1 MNQQYGTEK
10 ELVVML
16 HGGAGPQDPSAE
28 GIARAVKALR
38 KIGHQ
43 ARKALLENEDVI
55 EVATSCLMK
64 LESDPQFNAGYGS
77 ALQNDGIARLSA
89 SLMDG
94 RKQVF
99 SGVIAASYLKHPSLL
114 SKSLQKRHAKVLSPP
129 GTELLARE
137 LGIPVQSNITE
148 RRSKKWLKSLDE
160 ASYPSDFSDVSDTV
174 GCVIRD
180 LRGHIVAASS
190 TGGRGNE
197 YPGRV
202 SDTAT
207 VAGNYASKYAGIA
220 VTGHGEQITDD
231 AVAARLETR
240 VRDGMALEEANSK
253 TYLEALKRKRRYGW
267 IALNKTGWAIA
278 HTTKFMPYVVLNQ
291 KGIVAEFKLQ
301 SES

>member
-1 MNQQYGTEK
+1 MDHIYGAEQGL
-10 ELVVML
+10 LVIL

-28 GIARAVKALR
+28 GIARAIKALK
-38 KIGHQ
+38 KIGHH
-43 ARKALLENEDVI
+43 ARKSLLESEDALD
-55 EVATSCLMK
+55 VATSCLVK

-94 RKQVF
+94 KKQTF
-99 SGVIAASYLKHPSLL
+99 SGVISASYLQHPSLL

-137 LGIPVQSNITE
+137 IGIPVQSNITE
-148 RRSKKWLKSLDE
+148 RRSKKWLKSLDD
-160 ASYPSDFSDVSDTV
+160 ASYPADFSEVSDTV

-180 LRGHIVAASS
+180 TKGHIVAASS
-190 TGGRGNE
+190 TGGRGHE

-220 VTGHGEQITDD
+220 ATGHGEQITND
-231 AVAARLETR
+231 ALAARIETR
-240 VRDGMALEEANSK
+240 VRDGMSLEEANSK
-253 TYLEALKRKRRYGW
+253 TFLEGIKRKRRYGW
-267 IALNKTGWAIA
+267 IALNKEGWAIA
-278 HTTKFMPYVVLNQ
+278 HTTKFMPFVVMNQ
-291 KGIVAEFKLQ
+291 KGVVQEFKLT
-301 SES
+301 